1 MATVTVSAADFVR
14 LEGSTFVV
22 TGLWAPDDQPSGDQ
36 RAGGQPKGDDAS
48 SAAGVE
54 LRLRKVHVLD
64 YPGPFEQFR
73 LTFDGPSDRPLDQ
86 AMVCLAHPDIDV
98 DGYLLVPSGD
108 DGTTRTYESSFSVA
122 RPAGPTPERT
132 NA

>member
-1 MATVTVSAADFVR
+1 MAPVTVRAADFVP

-22 TGLWAPDDQPSGDQ
+22 TGLWAPDDQPAD
-36 RAGGQPKGDDAS
+36 RPIADDGS
-48 SAAGVE
+48 SVAGVE
-54 LRLRKVHVLD
+54 LRLRKVHDLD
-64 YPGPFEQFR
+64 YPGPYEQFR

-86 AMVCLAHPDIDV
+86 VMVCLAHPDVDV
-98 DGYLLVPSGD
+98 DGYLLVPSSD

-122 RPAGPTPERT
+122 RPDGPTPERT